1 LSIAEEFS
9 AARASEPLAVQ
20 PPSRRRY
27 GGSALDFCTM
37 SRFTFVSAGESHGPQ
52 LTVIVTGMP
61 AGVRLNRDR
70 INRDMA
76 RRQHGYGRGGRMK
89 IEHDEAE
96 IAGGVRGGETLG
108 SPIAIVI
115 RNDDFKNWEAAMGV
129 WDVDAADAE
138 KRRVHAPRPGHVDLI
153 GGMKYDRR
161 DLRDVLERASA
172 RETASRVA
180 AGAIAKELLRNFG
193 IEFRSGVVSLGAA
206 GDPDY
211 AATWDE
217 LAAVD
222 DDSPLRAVN
231 KQSEAAMVAEVDKA
245 REAGET
251 LGGTIVVAAHNVP
264 VGLGSYVQWNEK
276 LDGRIAQAI
285 LSIHAVKAVA
295 IGDGVAA
302 AQRVGSDVHD
312 AIYFNDE
319 RRYHRTTNRAGGL
332 EGGVTNGQDVVVRAY
347 MKPISTLRRGLP
359 SVDIETR
366 EPHRSQWERSDVT
379 AVPACGVVCE
389 VMLAITL
396 ADAMREKFGGDSLGE
411 MRANFEA
418 YRQRVLNY

>member
-1 LSIAEEFS
+1 
-9 AARASEPLAVQ
+9 
-20 PPSRRRY
+20 
-27 GGSALDFCTM
+27 M

-61 AGVRLNRDR
+61 AGVRLDRDR
-70 INRDMA
+70 INLDLK

-89 IEHDEAE
+89 IESDEVE

-108 SPIAIVI
+108 SPISIVI
-115 RNDDFKNWEAAMGV
+115 RNRDFDNWRGAMDPWTLDEAEAT
-129 WDVDAADAE
+129 

-161 DLRDVLERASA
+161 DLRDILERASA

-180 AGAIAKELLRNFG
+180 AGAIAKELLRSFG
-193 IEFRSGVVSLGAA
+193 ADVRSGVVSLGDA

-211 AATWDE
+211 APAWEE
-217 LAAVD
+217 LAGVD

-231 KQSEAAMVAEVDKA
+231 REHEPAMIAAVDRA
-245 REAGET
+245 RELGET
-251 LGGTIVVAAHNVP
+251 LGGTIVAAARGIP
-264 VGLGSYVQWNEK
+264 IGLGSYVQWTEK

-285 LSIHAVKAVA
+285 LSIHAVKAVS
-295 IGDGVAA
+295 IGDGVANA
-302 AQRVGSDVHD
+302 RRLGSEVHD
-312 AIYFNDE
+312 PIEYDGV
-319 RRYHRTTNRAGGL
+319 YKRTSNRAGGL

-366 EPHRSQWERSDVT
+366 EAHRSQWERSDVT

-389 VMLAITL
+389 AMLAIAL
-396 ADAMREKFGGDSLGE
+396 ADALRDKFGGDSLAE
-411 MRANFEA
+411 MRRNYDA
-418 YRQRVLNY
+418 YLAQTGRF

>member
-1 LSIAEEFS
+1 MK
-9 AARASEPLAVQ
+9 
-20 PPSRRRY
+20 Y
-27 GGSALDFCTM
+27 T
-37 SRFTFVSAGESHGPQ
+37 FTTAGESHGPQ

-61 AGVRLNRDR
+61 AGVRLDRDR
-70 INRDMA
+70 INLDLK

-89 IEHDEAE
+89 IESDEVE
-96 IAGGVRGGETLG
+96 IAGGIRGGETLG

-115 RNDDFKNWEAAMGV
+115 RNRDFENWRGAMDPWTLDEAEAN
-129 WDVDAADAE
+129 

-180 AGAIAKELLRNFG
+180 AGAIAKELLRQFD
-193 IEFRSGVVSLGAA
+193 IEIRSGIVSVGDA

-211 AATWDE
+211 APGWEE
-217 LAAVD
+217 LANVD

-231 KQSEAAMVAEVDKA
+231 RDHEPAMIAAVDRA
-245 REAGET
+245 RELGET
-251 LGGTIVVAAHNVP
+251 LGGTVVVAARGVP
-264 VGLGSYVQWNEK
+264 IGLGSYVQWTEK

-285 LSIHAVKAVA
+285 LSIHAVKAVS
-295 IGDGVAA
+295 IGDGVANA
-302 AQRVGSDVHD
+302 RRLGSEVHD
-312 AIYFNDE
+312 PIEFDGAYK
-319 RRYHRTTNRAGGL
+319 RTSNRAGGL

-359 SVDIETR
+359 SVDIETH
-366 EPHRSQWERSDVT
+366 EAHRSQWERSDVT

-389 VMLAITL
+389 AMLAIAL
-396 ADAMREKFGGDSLGE
+396 ADAMREKFAGDSLAE
-411 MRANFEA
+411 MR
-418 YRQRVLNY
+418 RNYDGYLAQIAKF

>member
-1 LSIAEEFS
+1 
-9 AARASEPLAVQ
+9 
-20 PPSRRRY
+20 
-27 GGSALDFCTM
+27 M
-37 SRFTFVSAGESHGPQ
+37 SRFTFLSAGESHGPQ

-61 AGVRLNRDR
+61 AGVPLDRER

-89 IEHDEAE
+89 IEHDVAE

-108 SPIAIVI
+108 SPIAIIV
-115 RNDDFKNWEAAMGV
+115 RNDDFKNWEAPMGV
-129 WDVDAADAE
+129 WEIDAAEAQ

-161 DLRDVLERASA
+161 DLRDILERASA

-180 AGAIAKELLRNFG
+180 AGAIAKELLRQFG
-193 IEFRSGVVSLGAA
+193 IELRSGVVSIGDA

-211 AATWDE
+211 APSWDE
-217 LAAVD
+217 LTAVD
-222 DDSPLRAVN
+222 DDSPMRAVN
-231 KQSEAAMVAEVDKA
+231 RDAEPAMIAAVDRA

-251 LGGTIVVAAHNVP
+251 LGGTIVAAARNVP
-264 VGLGSYVQWNEK
+264 IGLGSYVQWNEK

-285 LSIHAVKAVA
+285 LSIHAVKAVS

-302 AQRVGSDVHD
+302 AQRVGSEVHD
-312 AIYFNDE
+312 AIYFNEDH
-319 RRYHRTTNRAGGL
+319 RYHRTTNRAGGL
-332 EGGVTNGQDVVVRAY
+332 EGGVTNGQDVVIRAY

-359 SVDIETR
+359 SVDIETH

-389 VMLAITL
+389 AMLAIAL
-396 ADAMREKFGGDSLGE
+396 ADAMREKFGGDSLRE
-411 MRANFEA
+411 MKTNFEGYA
-418 YRQRVLNY
+418 ARIEKY

>member
-1 LSIAEEFS
+1 
-9 AARASEPLAVQ
+9 
-20 PPSRRRY
+20 
-27 GGSALDFCTM
+27 M
-37 SRFTFVSAGESHGPQ
+37 SRFTFLSAGESHGPQ

-61 AGVRLNRDR
+61 AGVRLDRER

-96 IAGGVRGGETLG
+96 IAGGIRGGETIG
-108 SPIAIVI
+108 APIAIVV
-115 RNDDFKNWEAAMGV
+115 RNDDFKNWEGAMGV
-129 WDVDAADAE
+129 WDVDAAEAE

-153 GGMKYDRR
+153 GGMKYDRH
-161 DLRDVLERASA
+161 DLRDILERASA

-206 GDPDY
+206 GDPDR

-231 KQSEAAMVAEVDKA
+231 KDAEAAMVAEVDKA

-264 VGLGSYVQWNEK
+264 IGLGSYVQWNEK

-302 AQRVGSDVHD
+302 AQRVGSEVHD
-312 AIYFNDE
+312 PIYFDDE

-332 EGGVTNGQDVVVRAY
+332 EGGVTNGQDIVVRAY

-389 VMLAITL
+389 AMLAITL

-411 MRANFEA
+411 MVSNFESCIA
-418 YRQRVLNY
+418 RISTY

>member
-1 LSIAEEFS
+1 
-9 AARASEPLAVQ
+9 
-20 PPSRRRY
+20 
-27 GGSALDFCTM
+27 M
-37 SRFTFVSAGESHGPQ
+37 HFTTAGESHGPQ
-52 LTVIVTGMP
+52 LTILVTGIP
-61 AGVRLNRDR
+61 AGLKLDRDR
-70 INRDMA
+70 INRDLK

-89 IEHDEAE
+89 IESDEAE
-96 IAGGVRGGETLG
+96 VTAGVRGGETLG
-108 SPIAIVI
+108 GPIAMTI
-115 RNDDFKNWEAAMGV
+115 RNLDFENWQGAMDP
-129 WDVDAADAE
+129 WALDDAE
-138 KRRVHAPRPGHVDLI
+138 AHKRRVHAPRPGHVDLA
-153 GGMKYDRR
+153 GGMKYDRH

-172 RETASRVA
+172 RETAARVA
-180 AGAIAKELLRNFG
+180 AGAIAKELLRAFG
-193 IEFRSGVVSLGAA
+193 IEIRSGVASVGPA

-222 DDSPLRAVN
+222 DESPLRAVN
-231 KQSEAAMVAEVDKA
+231 REHEPAMMAAVDHA

-251 LGGTIVVAAHNVP
+251 LGGTIVVAARGVP

-295 IGDGVAA
+295 IGDGVGAA
-302 AQRVGSDVHD
+302 RRIGSEVHD
-312 AIYFNDE
+312 ALYYDDE

-332 EGGVTNGQDVVVRAY
+332 EGGVTNGEDVVVRAF

-389 VMLAITL
+389 AMLAIVL
-396 ADAMREKFGGDSLGE
+396 AGAMREKFGGDTLAD
-411 MRANFEA
+411 MRGA
-418 YRQRVLNY
+418 YDAYVARVARF

>member
-1 LSIAEEFS
+1 
-9 AARASEPLAVQ
+9 
-20 PPSRRRY
+20 
-27 GGSALDFCTM
+27 M
-37 SRFTFVSAGESHGPQ
+37 SHFTFLSAGESHGPQ

-61 AGVRLNRDR
+61 AGVRLDRER

-89 IEHDEAE
+89 IEHDEVE

-108 SPIAIVI
+108 SPIALVV
-115 RNDDFKNWEAAMGV
+115 RNADFENWEAAMGV
-129 WDVDAADAE
+129 WDVDAAEAQ

-193 IEFRSGVVSLGAA
+193 IEIRSGIVSLGAA
-206 GDPDY
+206 GDADH
-211 AATWDE
+211 AASWEE
-217 LAAVD
+217 LSAVD

-231 KQSEAAMVAEVDKA
+231 KDA
-245 REAGET
+245 EAGET

-302 AQRVGSDVHD
+302 AQRVGSEVHD
-312 AIYFNDE
+312 PIYFDE
-319 RRYHRTTNRAGGL
+319 ARRYHRTSNRAGGL
-332 EGGVTNGQDVVVRAY
+332 EGGVTNGQDVAVRAY

-366 EPHRSQWERSDVT
+366 QPHRSQWERSDIT

-389 VMLAITL
+389 AMLAIAL

-411 MRANFEA
+411 MRANFEGYVA
-418 YRQRVLNY
+418 RISKY